1 MVITI
6 GKAYFLAWLWLDLF
20 LIFLRVAILSP
31 PSCSKFLSYLTG
43 WVSVIAWQA
52 GLASGA
58 FIGGTIIQGLLVL
71 NHPDYVFQRWHGT
84 LLFYAIVVIA
94 LFVNTYLVRML
105 PRIESIVLIIHIIG
119 FFGILIPL
127 VYFAPH
133 GTPADVFATFNNG
146 GGWSTTGLSFFVGL
160 ATSIFSFIGKCLGIS
175 YCDSNH
181 PAELIKCIAGIDAA
195 SHMGKSKIPSS
206 SCPRLDPFWAL
217 SRWLSKWSC
226 EIAEEIENAAMIIPR
241 SMCASVIINGFLGLG
256 MLIAVLFCLGNLEN
270 ALSTPTGF
278 PFIEIFRQ
286 ATNSTSG
293 GTVMVSPRET

>member
-1 MVITI
+1 MVKHI
-6 GKAYFLAWLWLDLF
+6 FLPVSDSIFF
-20 LIFLRVAILSP
+20 LIFTRVAILSP

-133 GTPADVFATFNNG
+133 GTPADVFSTFNNG
-146 GGWSTTGLSFFVGL
+146 GGWSSTGLSFFVGL
-160 ATSIFSFIGKCLGIS
+160 ATSIFSFIGTCLGILC
-175 YCDSNH
+175 CDANYL
-181 PAELIKCIAGIDAA
+181 AWLIKFIVGIDAA
-195 SHMGKSKIPSS
+195 SHMGKLRRPLFRLH
-206 SCPRLDPFWAL
+206 PRRSVLSAHAL
-217 SRWLSKWSC
+217 
-226 EIAEEIENAAMIIPR
+226 
-241 SMCASVIINGFLGLG
+241 
-256 MLIAVLFCLGNLEN
+256 
-270 ALSTPTGF
+270 
-278 PFIEIFRQ
+278 
-286 ATNSTSG
+286 
-293 GTVMVSPRET
+293 TV

>member
-1 MVITI
+1 MPASAKILPFETGYPSRVAITI
-6 GKAYFLAWLWLDLF
+6 GKAYFPACLSIDLF
-20 LIFLRVAILSP
+20 LIVTRVAILSP

-119 FFGILIPL
+119 FFGILVPL

-133 GTPADVFATFNNG
+133 GTPADVFSTFNNG

-160 ATSIFSFIGKCLGIS
+160 ATSIFSFIGTLLG
-175 YCDSNH
+175 DSNYL
-181 PAELIKCIAGIDAA
+181 AELI
-195 SHMGKSKIPSS
+195 
-206 SCPRLDPFWAL
+206 
-217 SRWLSKWSC
+217 
-226 EIAEEIENAAMIIPR
+226 
-241 SMCASVIINGFLGLG
+241 
-256 MLIAVLFCLGNLEN
+256 
-270 ALSTPTGF
+270 
-278 PFIEIFRQ
+278 
-286 ATNSTSG
+286 
-293 GTVMVSPRET
+293 